1 MHFDYF
7 HQQDSSIVVAFDEIP
22 EDGLNSP
29 LRLEK
34 VANEVLPFH
43 QCNSRIIF
51 YHGAIIST
59 LQKNNQFLVFLKG
72 ALIDNYSVEM
82 KIR

>member
-1 MHFDYF
+1 MHFD
-7 HQQDSSIVVAFDEIP
+7 QQDSSIVVAFDEIP

-43 QCNSRIIF
+43 QCNSRIVF

-59 LQKNNQFLVFLKG
+59 LQKNNQFLVFLLKG
-72 ALIDNYSVEM
+72 ALIDDYSVEM